1 MATKRP
7 PSFVIKFFELLY
19 LSFPTKQMTSLL
31 VLITRSHRTMSL
43 LSKEDYFIFGV
54 VL

>member
-1 MATKRP
+1 VATKRP
-7 PSFVIKFFELLY
+7 LSFVIKFFELLY
-19 LSFPTKQMTSLL
+19 LSFPTEQTTNLL
-31 VLITRSHRTMSL
+31 ALITRSHRTMSL